1 MEPLEFHNGC
11 RAGAVI
17 ATAAAVHCSRSG
29 DEHRRIA
36 VATGCFKAMG
46 RYSLFEVHMKMRGV
60 EEMAS
65 LFRVAVCVIDLI
77 KSRQE
82 CIRIRN
88 VARPLHEE
96 CIHQPIKLTF
106 LMGEPD
112 PFVEIAAAP
121 TALSLRRG
129 GEEKALR

>member
-1 MEPLEFHNGC
+1 
-11 RAGAVI
+11 
-17 ATAAAVHCSRSG
+17 
-29 DEHRRIA
+29 
-36 VATGCFKAMG
+36 
-46 RYSLFEVHMKMRGV
+46 MKMRGV